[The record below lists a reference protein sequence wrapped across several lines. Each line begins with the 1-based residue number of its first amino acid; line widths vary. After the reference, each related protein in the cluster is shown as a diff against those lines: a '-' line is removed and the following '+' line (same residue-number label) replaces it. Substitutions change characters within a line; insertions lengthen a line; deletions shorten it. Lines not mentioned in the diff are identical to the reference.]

1 MKRNM
6 GNADRL
12 IRTLVAFGILLFY
25 VKGFLPQQAA
35 PALLII
41 AGVLVITSIFAV
53 CPPYYL
59 FSISTCSRKKVNE

>member
-12 IRTLVAFGILLFY
+12 IRTLVTPGIILFY
-25 VKGFLPQQAA
+25 VKGSLPQQAA

-53 CPPYYL
+53 CPPII
-59 FSISTCSRKKVNE
+59 FSAFQPVQGKK